1 MSKTE
6 EKQKPVV
13 FWMWQEVDP
22 ETTPKKI
29 KAVASQMTLHVSGG
43 ELHIDANGRKFMEP
57 HVQVQFKAGKLETSD
72 PAVIAAV
79 RKLMAD
85 GERNIVEGDEGE
97 TEYLR
102 HVAEPLS
109 LKKTTAK
116 LEEAKKENADLRQK
130 NKDLAEKL
138 AGLRKLEAAE
148 EALADAL
155 TDKPAAAGA

>member
-57 HVQVQFKAGKLETSD
+57 HVQVQFQGGKLETSD
-72 PAVIAAV
+72 PAVIATI

-97 TEYLR
+97 AEYLS
-102 HVAEPLS
+102 HVSEPAT
-109 LKKTTAK
+109 KAK
-116 LEEAKKENADLRQK
+116 LQAKNDELKTANADLRKK
-130 NKDLAEKL
+130 NQELSAKLSELRLELAEDK
-138 AGLRKLEAAE
+138 
-148 EALADAL
+148 LADAL
-155 TDKPAAAGA
+155 TDKPAAGA

>member
-6 EKQKPVV
+6 GKQKPVV

-29 KAVASQMTLHVSGG
+29 KAVPSQMTLHVAGG

-57 HVQVQFKAGKLETSD
+57 HCQVQFKAGVLKTDD
-72 PAVIAAV
+72 PRVIATV

-85 GERNIVEGDEGE
+85 GERNIVEDES
-97 TEYLR
+97 EYLR

-109 LKKTTAK
+109 LKKTTAQ
-116 LEEAKKENADLRQK
+116 LESARKENADLKAK
-130 NKDLAEKL
+130 NLALAEKL
-138 AGLRKLEAAE
+138 AGLKKLEAAE

>member
-116 LEEAKKENADLRQK
+116 LEEAKKENADLK
-130 NKDLAEKL
+130 AKAAELAKKLAEVRLEVSEEKL
-138 AGLRKLEAAE
+138 AS
-148 EALADAL
+148 ALAG
-155 TDKPAAAGA
+155 DKPAAAGA